1 MSEVHPASELDITAD
16 GEHRYR
22 TQAGEDGPVYRVTVT
37 GAVLEEL
44 HLTDADE
51 PTLVR
56 KALEVLAT
64 QDGSWAVPEDFTLED
79 AERAYPGLLEQVR
92 LMVGR

>member
-22 TQAGEDGPVYRVTVT
+22 AQAGEDGPTYHVTVT
-37 GAVLEEL
+37 QAVLDEL

-64 QDGSWAVPEDFTLED
+64 QDAGALPREFSLED
-79 AERAYPGLLEQVR
+79 AERTYPGLLEQVR
-92 LMVGR
+92 LIVGR